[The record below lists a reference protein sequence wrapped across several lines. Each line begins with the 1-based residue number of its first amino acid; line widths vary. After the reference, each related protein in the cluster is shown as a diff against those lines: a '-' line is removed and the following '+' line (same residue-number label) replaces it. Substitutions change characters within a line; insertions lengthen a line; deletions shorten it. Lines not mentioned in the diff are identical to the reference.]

1 MGPPTP
7 SDVVFG
13 ARAEAVVSTV
23 ILVFLLHLQQRV
35 FFCLHNHTWY
45 TCTTVFFH
53 GACTI
58 AKKNY
63 HRSLD
68 LSARH
73 SFFFFFVLS
82 FSHSDLLLFQPNC
95 FPNWLWL
102 SVSLFRCNSLPSLR
116 RSRHSHVRRSPHAS
130 CSSAE
135 SSESF
140 TTTCCRAEELPC

>member
-1 MGPPTP
+1 MGPPRP

-23 ILVFLLHLQQRV
+23 ILVFLLYLEQRL

-53 GACTI
+53 RACTI

-68 LSARH
+68 LCARH
-73 SFFFFFVLS
+73 SFFPVFLTVICCFFN
-82 FSHSDLLLFQPNC
+82 Q
-95 FPNWLWL
+95 
-102 SVSLFRCNSLPSLR
+102 SVSPSDSGSLSPSSGTTACQL
-116 RSRHSHVRRSPHAS
+116 SRDHTTDICILPLMSHTS
-130 CSSAE
+130 CSPPHSPLSLLNVCFKQAH
-135 SSESF
+135 
-140 TTTCCRAEELPC
+140 P